1 MDQWV
6 LELQL
11 VHNKYSHLKWLDR
24 EVIFSQGPPGAEAG
38 WGVGEARKE
47 VT

>member
-1 MDQWV
+1 MDQWL

-11 VHNKYSHLKWLDR
+11 VHDKYSHLKWLDR
-24 EVIFSQGPPGAEAG
+24 EVIFSQGDLQG
-38 WGVGEARKE
+38 WGAREAQNE